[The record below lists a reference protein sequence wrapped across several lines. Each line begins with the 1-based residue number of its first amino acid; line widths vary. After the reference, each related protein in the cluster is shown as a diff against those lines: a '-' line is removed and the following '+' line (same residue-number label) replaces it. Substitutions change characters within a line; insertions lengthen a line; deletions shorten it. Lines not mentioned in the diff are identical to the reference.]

1 MENSSKVVEEEKG
14 QEGELQDVVVVQ
26 LIDQD
31 GMNMET
37 STQNGGR
44 LPDASTTGVDQRK
57 AWLPGELDMQH
68 PTKAE
73 EQKVIEEGKIYSVTS
88 LPVPRF
94 SLMFETITSIVVD
107 KSKSAEDVI
116 SSGLQKR
123 QRIEGDSADSR
134 THQNVDKADGLQTAE
149 KVVVCAHGDP

>member
-1 MENSSKVVEEEKG
+1 
-14 QEGELQDVVVVQ
+14 
-26 LIDQD
+26 
-31 GMNMET
+31 
-37 STQNGGR
+37 
-44 LPDASTTGVDQRK
+44 
-57 AWLPGELDMQH
+57 
-68 PTKAE
+68 
-73 EQKVIEEGKIYSVTS
+73 VIEEGKLYSVTS

-149 KVVVCAHGDP
+149 KVAVCAHGDP